1 MKEILSLYRTIWETR
16 IIPTEWGHSRLV
28 ALWKGSSKG
37 NIENPE
43 AYRALQIGSS
53 LCKILVVIIINRI
66 SSWYDKQILDQQQG
80 FRSSRG
86 TTDGIYRIKRVQQIS
101 KKMRKPV
108 YAIFVDLTAAFDHV
122 DRKWLFQSI
131 KQRFGGGFDMKLI
144 EILEKLYEHTTTALA
159 ETPNDIFQTISGVR
173 QGGPESPLLYN
184 LFMDYAMRVFTDQCR
199 KKKINFLKLTYNI
212 LSPASKQDR
221 DVVGEHDLDWIRY
234 ADDIVLCV
242 TDMRML
248 QRAIDEL
255 CATFRRF

>member
-122 DRKWLFQSI
+122 DRKWLIQSI
-131 KQRFGGGFDMKLI
+131 KQCFGGGFDMKLI

-173 QGGPESPLLYN
+173 QGGPE
-184 LFMDYAMRVFTDQCR
+184 
-199 KKKINFLKLTYNI
+199 
-212 LSPASKQDR
+212 
-221 DVVGEHDLDWIRY
+221 
-234 ADDIVLCV
+234 
-242 TDMRML
+242 
-248 QRAIDEL
+248 
-255 CATFRRF
+255 